1 MSEQTP
7 QREPGSRFGH
17 IAIAFLATGLAVTF
31 GANIYQYSRLVNLQ
45 MEVKGL
51 SRELGSVREIVA
63 STDKSILSTI
73 DSLRDEVDANRKT
86 TATEVGQAK
95 AAARRQAEVVAAR
108 LSKQQEE
115 QRKELAQNID
125 QLKSSSE
132 VHASTLS
139 TRLTD
144 ISSDIGSVKTE
155 VASAKS
161 DFEKTTAEL
170 HRMTGDL
177 GVMSGLIA
185 TNSRELAAL
194 RELGERNYQEFRIPR
209 AKGAQKVGDI
219 VVLLKKTDPRRN
231 RYTLEITADDKRV
244 EKKDRT
250 INEPIQFYVLS
261 KARSPY
267 ELVVNE
273 VTKDE
278 ITGYLSTP
286 KVRMARY

>member
-51 SRELGSVREIVA
+51 ARELGSVREIVA

-73 DSLRDEVDANRKT
+73 DSVRDEVDANRKT

-161 DFEKTTAEL
+161 DLDKTTAEL